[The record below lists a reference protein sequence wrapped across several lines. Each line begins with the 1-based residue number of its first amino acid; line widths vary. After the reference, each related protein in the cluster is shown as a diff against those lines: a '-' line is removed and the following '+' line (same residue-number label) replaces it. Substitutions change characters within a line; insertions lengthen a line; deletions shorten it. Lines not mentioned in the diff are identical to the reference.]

1 MNAIAP
7 FRFKKHGTLRGGY
20 TLGTRS
26 LYKLLP
32 KKVAKLRDF
41 LFRIDN
47 GQWKVAGK
55 IRKKTV
61 ATAGAS
67 VSAPLLDKRLE

>member
-7 FRFKKHGTLRGGY
+7 FRFKKHGILRGGY

-32 KKVAKLRDF
+32 KKVTKLRDF

-47 GQWKVAGK
+47 
-55 IRKKTV
+55 
-61 ATAGAS
+61 
-67 VSAPLLDKRLE
+67 E